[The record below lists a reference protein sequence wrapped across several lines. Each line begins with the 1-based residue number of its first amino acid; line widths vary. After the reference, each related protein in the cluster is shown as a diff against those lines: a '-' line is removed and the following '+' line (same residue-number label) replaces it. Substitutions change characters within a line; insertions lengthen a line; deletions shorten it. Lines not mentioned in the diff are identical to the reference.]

1 MNFSEHF
8 LHMELL
14 NSFGNEF
21 FFTILGDLLG
31 FSLNFWYIAILFF
44 FFYFLI
50 NSQCKIGN
58 LSSKMF
64 FDWRIKHF
72 DFIYVYFYAKH
83 VYSLTL
89 YELPEVVDIINY
101 TTNQNNNNNN
111 NNIIIIMVGKIRSTH
126 LLIS

>member
-31 FSLNFWYIAILFF
+31 VSLNFWYIAILFF

-50 NSQCKIGN
+50 NSKCKIGN

-72 DFIYVYFYAKH
+72 DFIYFYFYAKH

-89 YELPEVVDIINY
+89 YELPEVVEIINY
-101 TTNQNNNNNN
+101 
-111 NNIIIIMVGKIRSTH
+111 
-126 LLIS
+126 ISACFLMDLFLCQKK